1 MMSLK
6 TKTFILAVPLLI
18 TACGSSALELS
29 TAEAS
34 PNRNS
39 VEPSS
44 SPEPV
49 KRTDPATEPSIDPSL
64 INRRVDDDEIYV
76 FPGLIPRD
84 GIRPIYEPVFGSAES
99 ALLLEDELV
108 IGFAHE
114 GEAKAY
120 PISVLRFR
128 EMVNDELAGL
138 PFLVTW

>member
-1 MMSLK
+1 MSLN
-6 TKTFILAVPLLI
+6 TKTIILAVPLLI
-18 TACGSSALELS
+18 AACGNSALARS
-29 TAEAS
+29 TGQAS
-34 PNRNS
+34 PSRNS
-39 VEPSS
+39 VEPAS

-49 KRTDPATEPSIDPSL
+49 ELTDPTTEPTTDPSL

-76 FPGLIPRD
+76 FPSLIPPD
-84 GIRPIYEPVFGSAES
+84 GIRPIYEPVFSSAES
-99 ALLLEDELV
+99 ALLQEDELV
-108 IGFAHE
+108 IGFEHD